1 MNNSFL
7 IESWLPEH
15 SHYPELSVLIARLE
29 QEDWVAFKADWH
41 LGDHMLVALSGNE
54 VVGFLRYVIQE
65 IGVEED
71 QQPFMLNGET
81 LHEAKVIAF
90 GVAPEHRR
98 KGIGRALQERLIG
111 ESHAARLYQIRS
123 HSSAQNTE
131 NHRLKLSLG
140 YAIHPLVAD
149 RGKDGAYFILPLKT
163 TSQEY
168 SS

>member
-1 MNNSFL
+1 MITLTVEIWN
-7 IESWLPEH
+7 PDYPR
-15 SHYPELSVLIARLE
+15 YPELTALIARLG

-41 LGDHMLVALSGNE
+41 LADHMLVALSSGE

-71 QQPFMLNGET
+71 QPPFTHNGET
-81 LHEAKVIAF
+81 LREAKVIAF

-98 KGIGRALQERLIG
+98 KGIGRALQGRLIE
-111 ESHAARLYQIRS
+111 ESRAAGLHQIRS

-140 YAIHPLVAD
+140 YAIHPLVTS
-149 RGKDGAYFILPLKT
+149 RGKDGAYFVLPLKT
-163 TSQEY
+163 TSQEH
-168 SS
+168 S

>member
-1 MNNSFL
+1 MTHNLEF
-7 IESWLPEH
+7 WHPDH
-15 SHYPELSVLIARLE
+15 PRYPELAALIARLG

-41 LGDHMLVALSGNE
+41 LADQMLVAISAGE

-71 QQPFMLNGET
+71 QPPFTLNGET
-81 LHEAKVIAF
+81 LREAKVIAF

-98 KGIGRALQERLIG
+98 KGIGRALQERLIE
-111 ESHAARLYQIRS
+111 ESRAAGLYQIRS

-140 YAIHPLVAD
+140 YAIQPLVAS
-149 RGKDGAYFILPLKT
+149 RGKDGAYFVLPLR
-163 TSQEY
+163 Y
-168 SS
+168 P